1 MRKENDWLKKEI
13 AKGFM
18 LLSALNLKG
27 RPAAKD
33 LTAVAEVW
41 YGLLAKQQWQPERDI
56 PRFQTAFETIA
67 ATQTE
72 WPNPADFVKFLPI
85 IPVKMV
91 PRLEKKH
98 VRTEYG
104 EAQIARLKQHL
115 VELKERNS
123 PCMNRDWIHGH
134 PHRSVEECRRIYAA
148 RQKGKNENF

>member
-1 MRKENDWLKKEI
+1 MRQENDWLKKEI

-56 PRFQTAFETIA
+56 PRFQTAFENIA

-72 WPNPADFVKFLPI
+72 WPNPADLMKHLPPL
-85 IPVKMV
+85 PVV
-91 PRLEKKH
+91 LNPRKLEAKH
-98 VRTEYG
+98 IQTAFGHE
-104 EAQIARLKQHL
+104 QIAALKQYL
-115 VELKERNS
+115 RNA
-123 PCMNRDWIHGH
+123 PCMNQDWIHGQ
-134 PHRSVEECRRIYAA
+134 PHRSVDECKRIYAA
-148 RQKGKNENF
+148 RQKEMKK

>member
-72 WPNPADFVKFLPI
+72 WPNPAELMRLLP
-85 IPVKMV
+85 PPAVKMV
-91 PRLEKKH
+91 PRIEKKH
-98 VRTEYG
+98 RPTEYG
-104 EAQIARLKQHL
+104 KAMLEEMKGRMKDAP
-115 VELKERNS
+115 V
-123 PCMNRDWIHGH
+123 MNRDWIHG
-134 PHRSVEECRRIYAA
+134 PRHRTVEECKQIYAA
-148 RQKGKNENF
+148 RQKGKQNEH

>member
-1 MRKENDWLKKEI
+1 MRQENDWLKKEI

-56 PRFQTAFETIA
+56 PRFQTAFENIA

-72 WPNPADFVKFLPI
+72 WPNPADLMKHLPPL
-85 IPVKMV
+85 PVV
-91 PRLEKKH
+91 LNPRKLEAKH
-98 VRTEYG
+98 IQTAFGHE
-104 EAQIARLKQHL
+104 QIAALKQYL
-115 VELKERNS
+115 RNA
-123 PCMNRDWIHGH
+123 PCMKQDWIHGQ
-134 PHRSVEECRRIYAA
+134 PHRSVDECKRIYAA
-148 RQKGKNENF
+148 RQKEKEK

>member
-1 MRKENDWLKKEI
+1 MRQENDWLKKEI

-56 PRFQTAFETIA
+56 PRFQTAFENIA

-72 WPNPADFVKFLPI
+72 WPNPADLMKHLPPL
-85 IPVKMV
+85 PVVMN
-91 PRLEKKH
+91 PRKLEAKH
-98 VRTEYG
+98 IQTDFGHE
-104 EAQIARLKQHL
+104 QIAALKQYL
-115 VELKERNS
+115 RNA
-123 PCMNRDWIHGH
+123 PCMNPNWIHGQ
-134 PHRSVEECRRIYAA
+134 PHRSVDECKRIYAE
-148 RQKGKNENF
+148 RQKETKK

>member
-1 MRKENDWLKKEI
+1 MRQENDWLKKEI

-72 WPNPADFVKFLPI
+72 WPNPAELMRLLP
-85 IPVKMV
+85 PPAVKMV
-91 PRLEKKH
+91 PRIEKKH
-98 VRTEYG
+98 RPTEYG
-104 EAQIARLKQHL
+104 KAMLEEMKGRMKDAP
-115 VELKERNS
+115 V
-123 PCMNRDWIHGH
+123 MNRDWIHG
-134 PHRSVEECRRIYAA
+134 PRHRTVEECKQIYAA
-148 RQKGKNENF
+148 RQKGKQNEH

>member
-1 MRKENDWLKKEI
+1 MRQENDWLKKEI

-56 PRFQTAFETIA
+56 PRFQAAFENIA

-72 WPNPADFVKFLPI
+72 WPNPADFAKYLSPL
-85 IPVKMV
+85 PVKMV
-91 PRLEKKH
+91 PKLEKKH

-104 EAQIARLKQHL
+104 KAQMEILKQQL
-115 VELKERNS
+115 AELRTQNA
-123 PCMNRDWIHGH
+123 PCMNRDWIHG
-134 PHRSVEECRRIYAA
+134 PRHRSVEECKRIYAE
-148 RQKGKNENF
+148 RQKEKEK

>member
-72 WPNPADFVKFLPI
+72 WPNPADLMKHLPPL
-85 IPVKMV
+85 PVV
-91 PRLEKKH
+91 LNPRKLEAKH
-98 VRTEYG
+98 IQTAFGHE
-104 EAQIARLKQHL
+104 QIAALKQYL
-115 VELKERNS
+115 RNA
-123 PCMNRDWIHGH
+123 PCMKQDWIHGQ
-134 PHRSVEECRRIYAA
+134 PHRSVDECKRIYAA
-148 RQKGKNENF
+148 RQKETKK

>member
-72 WPNPADFVKFLPI
+72 WPNPADLAKHLPPL
-85 IPVKMV
+85 PVVMN
-91 PRLEKKH
+91 PRKLEAKH
-98 VRTEYG
+98 IQTDFGHE
-104 EAQIARLKQHL
+104 QIAALKQYL
-115 VELKERNS
+115 RNA
-123 PCMNRDWIHGH
+123 PCMKQDWIHGQ
-134 PHRSVEECRRIYAA
+134 PHRSVDECKRIYAA
-148 RQKGKNENF
+148 RQKETKK

>member
-1 MRKENDWLKKEI
+1 METTNDWLKQEI

-33 LTAVAEVW
+33 LTAVAQVW
-41 YGLLAKQQWQPERDI
+41 HGLLKKQEWQPQRDTA
-56 PRFQTAFETIA
+56 RFQTAFETIA

-98 VRTEYG
+98 VRSEFVAAG
-104 EAQIARLKQHL
+104 
-115 VELKERNS
+115 LKELRKRLADA
-123 PCMNRDWIHGH
+123 PCLNRDWIHGQS
-134 PHRSVEECRRIYAA
+134 HRSVDECKRIYAMKQ
-148 RQKGKNENF
+148 RKKETEHD

>member
-1 MRKENDWLKKEI
+1 MRQENDWLKKEI

-72 WPNPADFVKFLPI
+72 WPNPADFVKFLPTV
-85 IPVKMV
+85 PVNMV
-91 PRLEKKH
+91 PKLEKKH
-98 VRTEYG
+98 VTTEYG
-104 EAQIARLKQHL
+104 KAQIEILKRHFA
-115 VELKERNS
+115 ELKTKNA
-123 PCMNRDWIHGH
+123 PCMNRDWIHGQ
-134 PHRSVEECRRIYAA
+134 PHRSVDECKRIYAA
-148 RQKGKNENF
+148 RHKETKND

>member
-1 MRKENDWLKKEI
+1 MRQENDWLKKEI

-56 PRFQTAFETIA
+56 PRFQTAFENIA

-72 WPNPADFVKFLPI
+72 WPNPAELMRLLP
-85 IPVKMV
+85 PPAVKMV
-91 PRLEKKH
+91 PRIEKKH
-98 VRTEYG
+98 RPTEYG
-104 EAQIARLKQHL
+104 KAMLEEMKGRMKDAP
-115 VELKERNS
+115 V
-123 PCMNRDWIHGH
+123 MNRDWIHG
-134 PHRSVEECRRIYAA
+134 PRHRSVDECKRIYAE
-148 RQKGKNENF
+148 RQKGKTNEH